1 MLTAEQNEFV
11 TRTGPGT
18 PMGRLSTLGEVW
30 PGGWACSA
38 GAESLTARNSDR
50 TCSSAWSVTQGDGLT
65 MAR

>member
-1 MLTAEQNEFV
+1 MAERWYDSV
-11 TRTGPGT
+11 TIGVA
-18 PMGRLSTLGEVW
+18 TLACVAC
-30 PGGWACSA
+30 GGSVGNNPDPLAGLDA